1 MLKVLLRILGTLV
14 TSNSK
19 YMERLTIVKVGGKV
33 VEEKESLDMLLNQ
46 FAQIRGKRILVHG
59 GGRLATTLSEKLG
72 IETKMVDG
80 RRITDEAT
88 LEVVTMVYAGL
99 VNKSIVA
106 GLQARG
112 CNSIGLTGADLN
124 VIKARKRPVKEI
136 DYGFVGDVMGVNT
149 SELRLLLEE
158 EVVPVMAPI
167 THDTHGQLLNTNAD
181 TIAADLAIELS
192 NYYTVNL
199 FYCFEKKGVLL
210 DANDENSVISE
221 LNYTRFKELQ
231 EEGVINA
238 GMIPKLDNGFNAMR
252 NGVSQILITNPN
264 QISMARGTRLS
275 LKED

>member
-1 MLKVLLRILGTLV
+1 
-14 TSNSK
+14 
-19 YMERLTIVKVGGKV
+19 MERLTIVKVGGKV
-33 VEEKESLDMLLNQ
+33 VEEKESLDLLLNQ

-72 IETKMVDG
+72 IETQMVEG

-99 VNKSIVA
+99 VNKNIVA

-124 VIKARKRPVKEI
+124 LIKAKKRPVKDI
-136 DYGFVGDVMGVNT
+136 DYGFVGDIMGVST
-149 SELRLLLEE
+149 SELRLLLNE
-158 EVVPVMAPI
+158 EVVPVIAPI
-167 THDTHGQLLNTNAD
+167 THDTRGQLLNTNAD

-192 NYYTVNL
+192 NYFTVNL

-210 DANDENSVISE
+210 NAEDENSVISE
-221 LNYTRFKELQ
+221 LSYDRFKQLQ
-231 EEGVINA
+231 SDGVIKE

-264 QISMARGTRLS
+264 LISMARGTRLS

>member
-1 MLKVLLRILGTLV
+1 
-14 TSNSK
+14 
-19 YMERLTIVKVGGKV
+19 MERLTIVKVGGKV
-33 VEEKESLDMLLNQ
+33 VEEKESLNQLLNH

-72 IETKMVDG
+72 IETKMIDG

-99 VNKSIVA
+99 VNKNIVA

-124 VIKARKRPVKEI
+124 VIKARKRPVKDI
-136 DYGFVGDVMGVNT
+136 DYGFVGDIMGVNT
-149 SELRLLLEE
+149 SELRLLLNE

-167 THDTHGQLLNTNAD
+167 THDTQGQLLNTNAD

-210 DANDENSVISE
+210 NPDDENSVISE
-221 LNYTRFKELQ
+221 LSYTRFKNLQ
-231 EEGVINA
+231 EEGVIKE
-238 GMIPKLDNGFNAMR
+238 GMIPKLDNGFTAMR
-252 NGVSQILITNPN
+252 NGVSQILITNPD

-275 LKED
+275 LQKE